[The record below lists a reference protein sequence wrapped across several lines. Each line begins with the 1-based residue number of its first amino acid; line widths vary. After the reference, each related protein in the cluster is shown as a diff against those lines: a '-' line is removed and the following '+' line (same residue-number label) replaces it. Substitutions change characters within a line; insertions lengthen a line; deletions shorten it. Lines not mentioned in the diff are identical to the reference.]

1 MALNM
6 FGKNLAHEE
15 QDLVCWPLGK
25 DVIVRARMALRQRLQ
40 FGVASSR
47 EWHCV

>member
-6 FGKNLAHEE
+6 FGKNLAHDE

-25 DVIVRARMALRQRLQ
+25 EVVVQERMALRQRLQ
-40 FGVASSR
+40 LGVASS
-47 EWHCV
+47 